1 MENDHEVRE
10 EKQEKILLFFSN
22 NKIFVWDKEAVMA
35 LRRKY
40 RIVGSLVGSL
50 PSKPRQNL
58 VFSLPLILQPEE
70 TRLLLDKNIVRI
82 VESTTAK
89 PSEGTVLKF
98 QEERKAS
105 IQEQIE
111 RLDEMKQ
118 QKLADFAEIIE
129 EGRERLNRKR
139 KLLQQDCGRK
149 VPRAENKEREG
160 STKSSLEQ
168 ASHCPDKGCVEK
180 IDIDQMIAVKSSEN
194 ADGMVAEKS
203 SQNIHGSMES
213 ADSSTFNKQVKNIN
227 TLSKD
232 AADGSTQKHPKDIP
246 ARLSENSNQ
255 TIIQDST
262 LVCVNTKSDNLKTKD
277 IIWKFPETE
286 SEEARYKVFSDL
298 WERGYF
304 ITNGSKFGGDYLVYP
319 GDPLRFHSHFIVK
332 ILPLRGRLSGLDLVS
347 VGRLGSTVKK
357 TTVLASVDLSGKV
370 IYTSVQWSGFA

>member
-1 MENDHEVRE
+1 MEKDHEERE

-22 NKIFVWDKEAVMA
+22 NKIFVWDKEAVMT

-70 TRLLLDKNIVRI
+70 TRLLLDRNIVRI

-89 PSEGTVLKF
+89 PSEETVLKF

-129 EGRERLNRKR
+129 QGRERLSRKR
-139 KLLQQDCGRK
+139 KLLQQDYGSK
-149 VPRAENKEREG
+149 VARVENKQREG
-160 STKSSLEQ
+160 GTESSLEQ
-168 ASHCPDKGCVEK
+168 ASHCLGKVCVEK

-194 ADGMVAEKS
+194 VDEMVPEGS
-203 SQNIHGSMES
+203 SQDIHGSMES
-213 ADSSTFNKQVKNIN
+213 NDSSTFNKQVKNID
-227 TLSKD
+227 TLLSKD

-246 ARLSENSNQ
+246 AGLSENSN
-255 TIIQDST
+255 QDST
-262 LVCVNTKSDNLKTKD
+262 LVCVNTKSVILETKD

-298 WERGYF
+298 WKRGYF

-319 GDPLRFHSHFIVK
+319 GDPLRFHSYFIVK